1 MQFSFDWKFLVI
13 ILVTLAGVIVP
24 VWLWQADRQAKS
36 LSSVIVSQTSLKPDI
51 SSNVDGIK
59 IFVDNIP
66 IDRPYLTVLKLSN
79 NGSKPI
85 LTTDFEE
92 PLEIQVDGDTTI
104 VRSQITK
111 SEPKDIQ
118 PKTTLDAKVI
128 KIMPLLLNP
137 NDNITFAVV
146 TAGGSPKFTVRS
158 RVAGI
163 AAVAIEDNITKT
175 VSPTKR
181 LLNLLFGFT
190 QLFVY
195 VSCLSVL
202 IEPRVYTL
210 RNPTIVFA
218 SLAALNGGVS
228 ILKPILD
235 EFTQSSIK
243 FWILFMCSF
252 LILYL
257 INRYVNRRQSPVR

>member
-1 MQFSFDWKFLVI
+1 MQISFDWKFLVI

-24 VWLWQADRQAKS
+24 VGLWQADRQAKS
-36 LSSVIVSQTSLKPDI
+36 LSAVIVSQTSLKPDI

-59 IFVDNIP
+59 ILVDNMP

-79 NGSKPI
+79 DGSKPI

-92 PLEIQVDGDTTI
+92 PLEIQMGGDTSI
-104 VRSQITK
+104 VRSQITER
-111 SEPKDIQ
+111 EPKDIQ
-118 PKTTLDAKVI
+118 PKTTFDAKVI

-137 NDNITFAVV
+137 DDNITFAVV
-146 TAGGSPKFTVRS
+146 TAGGSPKFNVRS
-158 RVAGI
+158 RIAGI
-163 AAVAIEDNITKT
+163 AAVALEDKITKT

-181 LLNLLFGFT
+181 LLGPLFGFI

-210 RNPTIVFA
+210 RNPTILFA
-218 SLAALNGGVS
+218 GLVAIIGGVS
-228 ILKPILD
+228 SLSPLIA
-235 EFTQSSIK
+235 EFALSSIK
-243 FWILFMCSF
+243 FWILSTCAF